1 MSVAHRRERLLVSRE
16 KGQRLLALEG
26 ALGFGVRGFRL
37 QGLGFG
43 VWGSGGCGLGFGDK
57 VAPPRRA

>member
-26 ALGFGVRGFRL
+26 ALGFGVRSFRL

-43 VWGSGGCGLGFGDK
+43 VWGSGGCEISCGPKITIF
-57 VAPPRRA
+57 AP